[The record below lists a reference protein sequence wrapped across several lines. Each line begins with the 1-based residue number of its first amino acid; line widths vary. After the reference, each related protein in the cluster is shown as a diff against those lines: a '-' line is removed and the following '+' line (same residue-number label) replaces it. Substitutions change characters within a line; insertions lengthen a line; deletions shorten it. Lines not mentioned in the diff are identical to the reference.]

1 VKFSLPTNTYA
12 YSLFTYA
19 TSFLK
24 IGLLG
29 SFDFEKLGQQFRNY
43 DHKVNLGSTHSIKGK
58 FVR

>member
-1 VKFSLPTNTYA
+1 V
-12 YSLFTYA
+12 FTYA
-19 TSFLK
+19 TSFFK

-43 DHKVNLGSTHSIKGK
+43 DHKVNLSSSRSIKGK